1 MKRALIS
8 AAAVGTTVFLF
19 AAPAFAD
26 VIDGIWCSK
35 EGRSLSIDGPNIITP
50 AGNKIT
56 GNYNRHAFDYKVPA
70 SEPGAGSTVTMILV
84 NEETVNL
91 WMGSGL
97 PEPASVQV
105 WLRCKPVA

>member
-1 MKRALIS
+1 MKRVLIT
-8 AAAVGTTVFLF
+8 AAAAAAALVAL

-35 EGRSLSIDGPNIITP
+35 EGRSLSIDGPSIITP
-50 AGNKIT
+50 GGNKIT
-56 GNYNRHAFDYKVPA
+56 GNYGRHAFDYKVPA
-70 SEPGAGSTVTMILV
+70 NEPGAGSSVTMILV